1 MTRPPECSSTNWEV
15 TFGIGNL
22 PCHSERRRIL
32 WRVWASWVW
41 QKIHSVIFTGA
52 WIRQRTPEMF
62 KQCQTWEGKDARHL
76 SQQRVSSVTPEQ
88 ILLSLPPT
96 DPGFFSPQSLY
107 IHQAKYVFIP
117 KCLQTG
123 SVCLPQ
129 SLSVCVL
136 CILFVDSA
144 AAPHPSCIHTSRT
157 ESFSPLGLLRDRFN
171 CGGIFT
177 KPSKQ
182 PHRNWQARQNCSHD
196 TPRAHKHVAHKGSPR
211 VWSREQTLVQT
222 RCLNRH
228 NPYTAT
234 VCVTGIHTLN
244 KMPLH
249 CAHTGAL
256 QRFYAFICAVLP
268 TATKTLFAFSN
279 FTEKVKDSF
288 GLFFFPCN
296 FFTGQLDC
304 CERLLWIN
312 CLPPTSFNQQ

>member
-1 MTRPPECSSTNWEV
+1 MRRKGCQASLSAACQQYNAWTNSS
-15 TFGIGNL
+15 I
-22 PCHSERRRIL
+22 P
-32 WRVWASWVW
+32 ASYR
-41 QKIHSVIFTGA
+41 S
-52 WIRQRTPEMF
+52 R
-62 KQCQTWEGKDARHL
+62 C
-76 SQQRVSSVTPEQ
+76 
-88 ILLSLPPT
+88 
-96 DPGFFSPQSLY
+96 FFSPQSLY

-144 AAPHPSCIHTSRT
+144 ASPRPSCIRTSRA

-211 VWSREQTLVQT
+211 VWSREQTLLQT

-228 NPYTAT
+228 NPIHGNNR
-234 VCVTGIHTLN
+234 VCDRDSHPQWNAVALCARRRS
-244 KMPLH
+244 PAFLRLH
-249 CAHTGAL
+249 LCGPAH
-256 QRFYAFICAVLP
+256 R
-268 TATKTLFAFSN
+268 
-279 FTEKVKDSF
+279 D
-288 GLFFFPCN
+288 
-296 FFTGQLDC
+296 
-304 CERLLWIN
+304 
-312 CLPPTSFNQQ
+312 

>member
-1 MTRPPECSSTNWEV
+1 M
-15 TFGIGNL
+15 
-22 PCHSERRRIL
+22 
-32 WRVWASWVW
+32 
-41 QKIHSVIFTGA
+41 
-52 WIRQRTPEMF
+52 
-62 KQCQTWEGKDARHL
+62 
-76 SQQRVSSVTPEQ
+76 
-88 ILLSLPPT
+88 
-96 DPGFFSPQSLY
+96 
-107 IHQAKYVFIP
+107 FIP

-144 AAPHPSCIHTSRT
+144 ASPHPSCIHTSRA

-234 VCVTGIHTLN
+234 VCATGIHTLN

-249 CAHTGAL
+249 CAHTG
-256 QRFYAFICAVLP
+256 VSTP
-268 TATKTLFAFSN
+268 
-279 FTEKVKDSF
+279 SF
-288 GLFFFPCN
+288 VRPSCPP
-296 FFTGQLDC
+296 
-304 CERLLWIN
+304 RLRRSLLSPIS
-312 CLPPTSFNQQ
+312 LKR